1 MPDVV
6 LTFTDHEKWKFY
18 FQTQGATTRSLVAFR
33 RARPFPGGQ
42 VKEYL
47 TYRFTMSSMPTFG
60 VACGVTVSKIVHPEV
75 THTFTVV
82 CLLVDNILENKKY
95 YVVPDEGDVER
106 AKSKYEFA
114 KYEMEKAWKFME
126 MCELNYEN
134 NIEDSNHYERDEDR
148 PDPPADGFEPING
161 FEDEYQYAGQ
171 RDQTID
177 ERLYFQNQ
185 AKAWKRATEC
195 ARQKYVRLHE
205 RCFNWYNH
213 WQQTLR
219 AYRDGCPPGSA
230 SLCKRKRYCYDALI
244 PVRRRSF
251 HAKILAIRKDAILP

>member
-82 CLLVDNILENKKY
+82 CLLVDNILAASRTLRCRFVWGLSY
-95 YVVPDEGDVER
+95 LSY
-106 AKSKYEFA
+106 
-114 KYEMEKAWKFME
+114 
-126 MCELNYEN
+126 YEN
-134 NIEDSNHYERDEDR
+134 SGY
-148 PDPPADGFEPING
+148 PI
-161 FEDEYQYAGQ
+161 
-171 RDQTID
+171 
-177 ERLYFQNQ
+177 
-185 AKAWKRATEC
+185 
-195 ARQKYVRLHE
+195 
-205 RCFNWYNH
+205 
-213 WQQTLR
+213 
-219 AYRDGCPPGSA
+219 S
-230 SLCKRKRYCYDALI
+230 
-244 PVRRRSF
+244 
-251 HAKILAIRKDAILP
+251 